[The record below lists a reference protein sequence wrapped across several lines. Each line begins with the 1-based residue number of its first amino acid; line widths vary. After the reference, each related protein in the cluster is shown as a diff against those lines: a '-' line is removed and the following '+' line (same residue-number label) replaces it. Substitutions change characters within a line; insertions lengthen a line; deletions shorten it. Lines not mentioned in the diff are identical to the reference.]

1 MSERR
6 TTVTLAATF
15 FSRFFLIV
23 ASALTLAAS
32 DAGAQVSLSTAEL
45 RARTDSMQVRA
56 RAADS
61 AYRRALRQRRGAAAE
76 TLVVA
81 VHGFKIVATEG
92 MLSARERKVLAEDV
106 RKAFTTLARD
116 FGAESVALVDTT
128 TPWRVRESRGTLG
141 MLRTLRINGVSSNTQ
156 VNIQMSR
163 PLSGGRL
170 TAVILALAGAQLPRL
185 VPALES
191 YAGANASFAGDDD
204 RFEMVARELALT
216 DWAVASG
223 CLRGGDP
230 DRCRQ
235 ALMPA
240 TPLSMLVRGSFVTH
254 ALDVG
259 GPQMIARLSAD
270 TTSDAITLLSR
281 GAQLPADS
289 LIAGWRR
296 RTVAALERSRPP
308 AGALV
313 VSTAA
318 WGLLLLGLATSR
330 KPS

>member
-1 MSERR
+1 
-6 TTVTLAATF
+6 
-15 FSRFFLIV
+15 
-23 ASALTLAAS
+23 
-32 DAGAQVSLSTAEL
+32 
-45 RARTDSMQVRA
+45 
-56 RAADS
+56 
-61 AYRRALRQRRGAAAE
+61 
-76 TLVVA
+76 
-81 VHGFKIVATEG
+81 
-92 MLSARERKVLAEDV
+92 VLAEDV

-141 MLRTLRINGVSSNTQ
+141 MLRTLRINGVSS
-156 VNIQMSR
+156 IQMSR

-223 CLRGGDP
+223 CLRGGDLA
-230 DRCRQ
+230 RCRQ